1 VLTRRSRT
9 LTVLAVTALA
19 VTLAAPPGQ
28 AAPAARRTW
37 LPATIALPD
46 GFQPEGIAIGALP
59 FAFFGSRADGSI
71 YRASLISGR
80 GAVISPGPGTPSLG
94 MKLDARGRLFVAGGV
109 GGDARVVDG
118 LSGRVLASYPLQDVP
133 SFINDVVL
141 TRDAAWFTDSANPV
155 LFRLPLD
162 RPALEGSVRGRSVLG
177 RPARRTDGG
186 LPRPTQI
193 ERLPLT
199 GAIVYATGT
208 NANGITAT
216 PDGSGLLI
224 VQSNTGLLFRVDP
237 DTGVTTTVDLGGQS
251 LPAGD
256 GMLLR
261 GNILYVVQN
270 RLNTVVKLRLDA
282 DGTRGEVLTR
292 VTDPRFDVPTTI
304 AGYGPRLYLPN
315 ARFST
320 PPTPDT
326 PYTAVAIT
334 AP

>member
-28 AAPAARRTW
+28 AAAPARHPW

-71 YRASLISGR
+71 YRASLATGR

-109 GGDARVVDG
+109 GGDARVIDG
-118 LSGRVLASYPLQDVP
+118 LSGRVLATYPLQEVP
-133 SFINDVVL
+133 AFINDVVL

-162 RPALEGSVRGRSVLG
+162 RPALDGSVLG
-177 RPARRTDGG
+177 GPALSADGG

-237 DTGVTTTVDLGGQS
+237 DTGITTAVDLGGQT
-251 LPAGD
+251 LPNGD

-261 GNILYVVQN
+261 ENTLYVVQN
-270 RLNTVVKLRLDA
+270 RLNIVAELRLDA
-282 DGTRGEVLTR
+282 TGTRGEVVTR
-292 VTDPRFDVPTTI
+292 VTDPRLDVPTTI
-304 AGYGPRLYLPN
+304 AAYGPRLYLPN
-315 ARFST
+315 ARFGT
-320 PPTPDT
+320 PPTPET